1 MAKKKTIYIC
11 QNCGA
16 ESSKWLGRCTY
27 CNEWNTYVEETI
39 QAEKKA
45 AGFSEKPGDIQP
57 LSSVSLEDEKRLSSH
72 YSEVDRV
79 LGGGMVPG
87 SLVLVG
93 GEPGIGKSTLALQ
106 MALKSRGV
114 KVLYISGEESLKQLK
129 LRSER
134 LKADDNEIYLLN
146 ETSLER
152 VLEQAKQ
159 FSPDLLIVDSIQT
172 LFSENF
178 DSAPGSV
185 SQVRQSATRLL
196 YFAKSTSIPVLV
208 IGHINKE
215 GSIAGPKVLEH
226 IVDVVLQFEGDHN
239 YVYRVLRAL
248 KNRFGST
255 SELGIFE
262 MSQSGLE
269 EVLNPSRHLVNQYH
283 NDLSGIAIAST
294 IDGIRPFLVEIQSLV
309 SPASYGTPQRT
320 STGFDTRRLS
330 MLLAVLEKRASLNMY
345 NKDVFLNLAG
355 GIKVEDP
362 AIDLAI
368 VSSILSS
375 FVDKPVDMK
384 TCFAGEVGLSG
395 EIRAVTQI
403 DKRVQEAE
411 KLGYKRMFLSEY
423 NSFQPGNT
431 KISLEY
437 VNTVGQLFSKLFK
450 GSNE

>member
-1 MAKKKTIYIC
+1 
-11 QNCGA
+11 
-16 ESSKWLGRCTY
+16 
-27 CNEWNTYVEETI
+27 EWNTYAEETI
-39 QAEKKA
+39 QPEGQSS
-45 AGFSEKPGDIQP
+45 GFSEKSVDIQP
-57 LSSVSLEDEKRLSSH
+57 LSSISLDDEKRLSMQ
-72 YSEVDRV
+72 YTEVDRV

-87 SLVLVG
+87 SLVLIG

-106 MALKSRGV
+106 MALKLKGI

-134 LKADDNEIYLLN
+134 LNEGDNEIYLLN

-152 VLEQAKQ
+152 VIEQTRK

-185 SQVRQSATRLL
+185 SQVRHSAIRLL
-196 YFAKSTSIPVLV
+196 YFAKSTSIPVLT

-262 MSQSGLE
+262 MSQLGLE
-269 EVLNPSRHLVNQYH
+269 EVLNPSKHLVNQFH
-283 NDLSGIAIAST
+283 SDLSGIAIAST
-294 IDGIRPFLVEIQSLV
+294 INGIRPFLVEIQSLV

-330 MLLAVLEKRASLNMY
+330 MLLAVLEKRASLNLF

-375 FVDKPVDMK
+375 FMDKPVDMK

-403 DKRVQEAE
+403 EKRVQEAE
-411 KLGYKRMFLSEY
+411 KLGYQRMFLSGY
-423 NSFQPGNT
+423 NSIQSDRTRIG
-431 KISLEY
+431 LEY
-437 VNTVGQLFSKLFK
+437 VNTVGQLFSKLFG
-450 GSNE
+450 GSS